1 MQPMKLTTMPMKTLV
16 RGSLAADTTGVADT
30 WVLDVIQ
37 GIQKEWRE
45 DLGHAG
51 RRDPDAL
58 PPRNAFE
65 WIMNALYR
73 GCSELAKGNSLYAI
87 KAGVLTS

>member
-1 MQPMKLTTMPMKTLV
+1 MMKLTTTMMKIQV
-16 RGSLAADTTGVADT
+16 CGSPLSVICATDG
-30 WVLDVIQ
+30 WILDVIQ
-37 GIQKEWRE
+37 GMQREWRE
-45 DLGHAG
+45 DLGHAR

-65 WIMNALYR
+65 WVMNALYR
-73 GCSELAKGNSLYAI
+73 GCSELAQGNTLYAI

>member
-1 MQPMKLTTMPMKTLV
+1 MILRTPMTKILV
-16 RGSLAADTTGVADT
+16 RGLPLIGAISTADV

-37 GIQKEWRE
+37 GMQKEWRE
-45 DLGHAG
+45 DLGHAR

-58 PPRNAFE
+58 PPKNAFE
-65 WIMNALYR
+65 WVMNALYR
-73 GCSELAKGNSLYAI
+73 GCSELAQGNSLYAI

>member
-1 MQPMKLTTMPMKTLV
+1 MKILV
-16 RGSLAADTTGVADT
+16 CVLPPTAVIGTADA
-30 WVLDVIQ
+30 WVPDVIQ
-37 GIQKEWRE
+37 GMQKEWRE
-45 DLGHAG
+45 DLGHAK

-58 PPRNAFE
+58 PPKNAFE

-73 GCSELAKGNSLYAI
+73 GCSELVQGNSLYAI

>member
-16 RGSLAADTTGVADT
+16 RGSLVVNMISVADT

-45 DLGHAG
+45 A
-51 RRDPDAL
+51 DAL

-65 WIMNALYR
+65 WITNALYR
-73 GCSELAKGNSLYAI
+73 GRSELSKGNSLYAI
-87 KAGVLTS
+87 KAGVFTG

>member
-16 RGSLAADTTGVADT
+16 RGSLVVNMISVADT

-65 WIMNALYR
+65 WITNALYR

-87 KAGVLTS
+87 KAGVFTG

>member
-1 MQPMKLTTMPMKTLV
+1 MTSRMMTTRIPVRLLLISVIGTTDYVWMP
-16 RGSLAADTTGVADT
+16 
-30 WVLDVIQ
+30 DVIQ
-37 GIQKEWRE
+37 GMQKEWKE

-51 RRDPDAL
+51 MRDPDAL

-73 GCSELAKGNSLYAI
+73 GCSELIQGNSLYAI

>member
-1 MQPMKLTTMPMKTLV
+1 MTKILV
-16 RGSLAADTTGVADT
+16 RGLPLTSVVGPADYP

-37 GIQKEWRE
+37 GMQKEWGE
-45 DLGHAG
+45 DLGHA
-51 RRDPDAL
+51 RMRDPDAL
-58 PPRNAFE
+58 PPTNAFE

-73 GCSELAKGNSLYAI
+73 GCSELVQGNSLYAI